1 MQERNLINPENNTQ
15 VNNPGSLPE
24 ASVDLLGNGGFK
36 IELQK
41 MVENVLHD
49 QSSAMTDA
57 TGCFNSPGGPTC

>member
-1 MQERNLINPENNTQ
+1 MQERNQINPEQ
-15 VNNPGSLPE
+15 NPVSSLPE
-24 ASVDLLGNGGFK
+24 ASVELLGNSGFK

>member
-1 MQERNLINPENNTQ
+1 MQERNQINPQSNVEPSN
-15 VNNPGSLPE
+15 LPE
-24 ASVDLLGNGGFK
+24 ASVDLMGNGGFK

>member
-1 MQERNLINPENNTQ
+1 MQEKNQINPEQ
-15 VNNPGSLPE
+15 NPVASLPE
-24 ASVDLLGNGGFK
+24 ASVELLGNSGFK